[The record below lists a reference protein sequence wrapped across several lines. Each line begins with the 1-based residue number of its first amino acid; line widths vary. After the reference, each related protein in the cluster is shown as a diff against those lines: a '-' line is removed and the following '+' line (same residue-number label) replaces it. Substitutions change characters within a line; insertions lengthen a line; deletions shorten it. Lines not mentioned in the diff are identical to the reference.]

1 MAPHPYPHLQCL
13 QLPFRLVILRY
24 LQLLTQNRS
33 REDVIRRYVRS
44 VSFSSVSVGFAT
56 TPFLFACS
64 SSSSLLCSLM
74 LLPTCRPWLI
84 NKVLGYGVY
93 LCFLLGVG
101 ISYYYAVCALVAD
114 G

>member
-1 MAPHPYPHLQCL
+1 
-13 QLPFRLVILRY
+13 
-24 LQLLTQNRS
+24 
-33 REDVIRRYVRS
+33 
-44 VSFSSVSVGFAT
+44 
-56 TPFLFACS
+56 
-64 SSSSLLCSLM
+64 M